1 MEGAPARM
9 DPDAIEARLAAVDEH
24 VAQCRAAVASARDG
38 DVTALEALGEE
49 VDALAQTVAELRG
62 LSTSAPL

>member
-1 MEGAPARM
+1 MEGAPSRM
-9 DPDAIEARLAAVDEH
+9 EPEAIEARLAAVEEH

-49 VDALAQTVAELRG
+49 VDAMAQAVAELRG
-62 LSTSAPL
+62 LSSSPPL

>member
-1 MEGAPARM
+1 MGDTPARM
-9 DPDAIEARLAAVDEH
+9 DPDAIEARLAAVEEH